1 MVLTRFS
8 NTPRRTRKDTPTW
21 KCAFSHWTKHVSL
34 DNGHALIR
42 GYTLNLNTQ
51 RPINGTPIYLLSWEL
66 CTLGLML

>member
-1 MVLTRFS
+1 MEVCVLS
-8 NTPRRTRKDTPTW
+8 LDQACN
-21 KCAFSHWTKHVSL
+21 SL